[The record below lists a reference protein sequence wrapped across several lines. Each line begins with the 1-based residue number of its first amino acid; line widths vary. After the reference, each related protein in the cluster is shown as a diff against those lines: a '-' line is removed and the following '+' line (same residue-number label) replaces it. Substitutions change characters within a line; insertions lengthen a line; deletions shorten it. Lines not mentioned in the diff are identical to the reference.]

1 MKVKILNNNKIILQ
15 IYIQI
20 FNKIKTIQM
29 SYKED
34 KKQKKEK
41 INYLKIYLNK
51 IENQLKII
59 FKKKQNNM

>member
-1 MKVKILNNNKIILQ
+1 MKMKVKILNNNKIILQ

-51 IENQLKII
+51 IEN
-59 FKKKQNNM
+59 